1 MGMGNLVNEYKVK
14 LVAFQLLAYIIIVF
28 AIAYMVNSYG
38 TDNNFYIKESIAGG
52 LISLFAGIL
61 FLYLGSKTRTIKIYQ
76 NGLEY
81 LNHRVMFRVKWD
93 EIAVVKSFQD
103 NSKQTENLIIITEDD
118 RLLDIST
125 AFFNKEKLIDAFN
138 QIIGIVK
145 TKENI
150 TIEDDRLWV
159 KNISK

>member
-1 MGMGNLVNEYKVK
+1 MGMGNLISEYKVK
-14 LVAFQLLAYIIIVF
+14 NTYFQLLAYILIVF

-38 TDNNFYIKESIAGG
+38 ISDKNYIFESITGG
-52 LISLFAGIL
+52 LIAFFAGLL
-61 FLYLGSKTRTIKIYQ
+61 FLYLGSKTKTIKLYQ

-81 LNHRVMFRVKWD
+81 LIQRVMFRAKWD

-103 NSKQTENLIIITEDD
+103 RNKQTENLIIITEDE

-125 AFFNKEKLIDAFN
+125 AFFNKEKLMEAFN
-138 QIIGIVK
+138 QIIKIVK

-150 TIEDDRLWV
+150 TIEDDRLWI
-159 KNISK
+159 KDSNE